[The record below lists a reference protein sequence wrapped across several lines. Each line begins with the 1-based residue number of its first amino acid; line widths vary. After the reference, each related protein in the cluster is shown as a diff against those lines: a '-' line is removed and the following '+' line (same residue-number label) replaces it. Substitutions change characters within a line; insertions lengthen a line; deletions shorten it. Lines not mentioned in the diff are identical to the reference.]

1 MATQTAGNGN
11 AKGTPESILEP
22 AYMVAVGGGLSG
34 SKAKTRTYTGRKGHI
49 TTSRYL
55 RPKISSCHDR
65 CKTGVRDEPPELK
78 KPGRRLGVRKMWV
91 KKKPARISVEPVE
104 RKKMTKPKPKPIPR
118 PKIGAHEEPTNRK
131 STQNE
136 LKLPVKHVK
145 PKPSSSSVIN
155 GQKNKKEVKNNR
167 NTGIVGKSTS
177 AEQGAHKAA
186 HTRSSPRKHKP
197 ESPRKDKGSKTKAK
211 IKQLLAEKITEITL
225 NEAEN
230 ELESVPPTVEI
241 IESPL
246 KDERNMKETKLDQL
260 IDEKITETTLHEAEN
275 DETIESPLKDEE
287 SMTKTKVK
295 QLIAE
300 KITEKTLQEA
310 ENAESESV
318 PPTDETI
325 ESPPT
330 VITESTNLSSSESS
344 QSPSDKQVSEEERE
358 NSKSSSD
365 KQVSEEERETSKA
378 SSDKQVSEEEHETSK
393 SSSHKQVS
401 EEHEN
406 ANNEEVN
413 VSEDDDKMVKRED
426 KENEGSKGKFMRGRA
441 VVESE
446 DVDPRRLIIGKGKIP
461 EDEDDG
467 PTRLKFR
474 RGKIVEGEEKDG
486 PTKLNFRRGKI
497 LEHDEDEET
506 FAKVNFKKTIIEEA
520 TDDGK
525 NESETV
531 TLKHQEMQKKKEAQE
546 LLNRMIEETASKLEI
561 DRKTKVEALVGAF
574 ETVISLKD
582 DAPEK
587 S

>member
-1 MATQTAGNGN
+1 MATQTADNGN

-118 PKIGAHEEPTNRK
+118 PKIGAREEPTNRK

-136 LKLPVKHVK
+136 LKLPIKHVK

-155 GQKNKKEVKNNR
+155 GQKNKKEVTNNR
-167 NTGIVGKSTS
+167 NAGIVGKSTS
-177 AEQGAHKAA
+177 AEQGAHKAAA

-230 ELESVPPTVEI
+230 EKLESVPPTVETV
-241 IESPL
+241 ESPL
-246 KDERNMKETKLDQL
+246 KDERSMKETKLDQL

-275 DETIESPLKDEE
+275 AETIESPLKEEE
-287 SMTKTKVK
+287 STTKTKLK
-295 QLIAE
+295 QLTAE

-310 ENAESESV
+310 ENAELESV

-344 QSPSDKQVSEEERE
+344 QSPSDKQVSEERK

-365 KQVSEEERETSKA
+365 KQVSEERETSKA
-378 SSDKQVSEEEHETSK
+378 SLDIQVSEER
-393 SSSHKQVS
+393 
-401 EEHEN
+401 EN
-406 ANNEEVN
+406 ANNGEVN
-413 VSEDDDKMVKRED
+413 VSEDDDKTVKREH
-426 KENEGSKGKFMRGRA
+426 KENEGSKGMFMRGRT

-467 PTRLKFR
+467 PTWLKFR
-474 RGKIVEGEEKDG
+474 RGKTVEGEEDDG

-497 LEHDEDEET
+497 LEDEEIDES
-506 FAKVNFKKTIIEEA
+506 FAKVNFKKTIVEEP

-525 NESETV
+525 KESETV

>member
-1 MATQTAGNGN
+1 
-11 AKGTPESILEP
+11 
-22 AYMVAVGGGLSG
+22 MVAVGGGLSG

-104 RKKMTKPKPKPIPR
+104 RKKMTKLKPKPIPR
-118 PKIGAHEEPTNRK
+118 PKIGAREEPTNRK

-246 KDERNMKETKLDQL
+246 KDERDMKETKLDQL

-287 SMTKTKVK
+287 STTKTKVK

-344 QSPSDKQVSEEERE
+344 QSPSDE
-358 NSKSSSD
+358 
-365 KQVSEEERETSKA
+365 
-378 SSDKQVSEEEHETSK
+378 QVSEEEHENSK
-393 SSSHKQVS
+393 SSSGKQVS
-401 EEHEN
+401 EKDHETSKASLDKKVSEEEREN

-426 KENEGSKGKFMRGRA
+426 KENKGSRGKFMRGRA

-446 DVDPRRLIIGKGKIP
+446 DVNPRRLIIGKGKIP

-467 PTRLKFR
+467 PTWLKFR
-474 RGKIVEGEEKDG
+474 RGKIVEGEEDDG

-497 LEHDEDEET
+497 LEHDEDDES